1 MYKDFLRAI
10 VLCSAALSPSLLAAA
25 PNAASS
31 ASGHFDRPVVFE
43 PNLGQAPSQFSWTA
57 RGAGYEVYL
66 SGSGAS
72 IVLAEPVAVSPANA
86 IPSIPGR
93 ASDGIAASR
102 TARLTLVG
110 MNLGGSHAWSHVQ
123 GLEPTGGVSN
133 YMVGQD
139 SKNWHSGIPQYG
151 RLQVKDVYD
160 GIDLVFYGHGH
171 DLEYDF
177 VVKPGGDPNQIRLTF
192 DGAMRVDEKTGDLVI
207 KTRTGSEMRHV
218 RPRVYQQVGNQKVEV
233 AGAYQLMANGEAAF
247 RLASYD
253 RRSSLVVDPEVKFV
267 VFLEGNAEDVT
278 TGMAIDSAGN
288 SYLTGQTFS
297 TDFPVTAGS
306 TSPVAKVCPGNVC
319 PAYIF
324 VTKISPA
331 GVVLN
336 STLIGGSGTDVATAI
351 AADSTG
357 VWVTGKTN
365 SQNFQTGNDIFG
377 FGFWNGFIANLKPD
391 LSLVNWCVLFGG
403 GGDQYTE
410 QIANAIAVD
419 SHHNAYVAGDTY
431 SDSFP
436 TSENLTTPRAPKQK
450 AAGGGADA
458 FVVKV
463 GPDGDMNSSGY
474 ATYLGGAS
482 DDKAY
487 GIAVDSAGHAFVT
500 GYTGSTNFPING
512 AKSHGSVA
520 NGGVVSF
527 ITELSKDGSSSVYSV
542 MLGGT
547 TAYDHSY
554 PLDEGFAIAVDA
566 SDEAYVTGSTCTS
579 DFPTNANSFQI
590 SPPSACLPQTLDQ
603 YFPSA
608 FVAKLDCTGALLY
621 STYFGGAAG
630 TVSGNS
636 IAIDSMKNIYVGGTT
651 STGHIPGVTA
661 IALNPTAGFVTK
673 FHPKLYTIESSTFL
687 GAAMTNIAE
696 SEPAPV
702 KNVVPA
708 ITIYTAGYRYASLSP
723 NRDLKYLDAYAVKL
737 LFSPGP

>member
-1 MYKDFLRAI
+1 MYKALLHSI
-10 VLCSAALSPSLLAAA
+10 VLSSALLSPSLLAAA
-25 PNAASS
+25 PNSASS
-31 ASGHFDRPVVFE
+31 SSGHFDRPVVFE

-57 RGAGYEVYL
+57 RGAGYELYL

-72 IVLAEPVAVSPANA
+72 IVLAEPVAVSPAEA

-93 ASDGIAASR
+93 AANGSAASR
-102 TARLTLVG
+102 RARLTVVG
-110 MNLGGSHAWSHVQ
+110 MNLGGSHTWSNVQ

-133 YMVGQD
+133 YMVGKD

-151 RLQVKDVYD
+151 RVQVKDVYD

-177 VVKPGGDPNQIRLTF
+177 VVKPGGDPNQIRLAF
-192 DGAMRVDEKTGDLVI
+192 DGAMRVDDKTGDLVI
-207 KTRTGSEMRHV
+207 KTTTGTEMRHV
-218 RPRVYQQVGNQKVEV
+218 RPRVYQQAGNQKVEV
-233 AGAYQLMANGEAAF
+233 AGGYQIMANGQAAF
-247 RLASYD
+247 RLANYD
-253 RRSSLVVDPEVKFV
+253 RRSSLVVDPTVQFTT
-267 VFLEGNAEDVT
+267 FLHGNAEDLT

-306 TSPVAKVCPGNVC
+306 TSPVAKICPGNVC

-324 VTKISPA
+324 VTKISPT

-419 SHHNAYVAGDTY
+419 SHHNAYIAGDTY

-450 AAGGGADA
+450 TAGGGADA
-458 FVVKV
+458 FVIKV

-474 ATYLGGAS
+474 ATYLGGSS

-500 GYTGSTNFPING
+500 GYTGSNNFPTNG
-512 AKSHGSVA
+512 AKPNGSVA
-520 NGGVVSF
+520 SGGVIAF

-542 MLGGT
+542 TLGGT
-547 TAYDHSY
+547 TAYDHPY
-554 PLDEGFAIAVDA
+554 PLDEGYAIAVDA
-566 SDEAYVTGSTCTS
+566 NDEAYVTGSTCTS
-579 DFPTNANSFQI
+579 DFPTNSKSFQI
-590 SPPSACLPQTLDQ
+590 NPPSACLPETSGQ

-608 FVAKLDCTGALLY
+608 FVAKLDCSGALLY

-630 TVSGNS
+630 AVSGNS
-636 IAIDSMKNIYVGGTT
+636 IAIDSMQNIYVGGTT
-651 STGHIPGVTA
+651 STGILPGVSP
-661 IALNPTAGFVTK
+661 IVLNPTAGFVTK
-673 FHPKLYTIESSTFL
+673 FHPKLYTIESTTFL

-702 KNVVPA
+702 PNVVPA
-708 ITIYTAGYRYASLSP
+708 ITIYTAGYRYALGSP

-737 LFSPGP
+737 LFPPAP